1 MGGVLRYARLL
12 GAFARFSLATELAF
26 RVNFLMKITVELLWL
41 GILLIFYA
49 LIFGSTGEVGGWD
62 GNRYLFFVGCYYLLE
77 GTIETFFLSNCT
89 EFSDLVRSGELDTY
103 LLRPIDE
110 QFLITCRS
118 IDWSTAPKLV
128 LGPFVMGVALWRL
141 RYFPAPGADPWH
153 FDATQ
158 AAAFVVLF
166 GCSVAIAYSFLVM
179 LTMSAVW
186 LVRNQ
191 SLMEM
196 WWLLTTLMRYPREIY
211 ARTWWAAP
219 LYYGAWYLLPVLIII
234 NVPAS
239 TMVRELDLKNAALA
253 VVAAVVML
261 GASRWFFL
269 RSLRSYRSASS

>member
-1 MGGVLRYARLL
+1 MGGVLRYVRLL

-49 LIFGSTGEVGGWD
+49 MIFGSTGEVGGWD

-89 EFSDLVRSGELDTY
+89 EFSDLVRSGEVDTY

-141 RYFPAPGADPWH
+141 HYYPAPGADPWH
-153 FDATQ
+153 FEPGQ

-166 GCSVAIAYSFLVM
+166 LCSVAIAYSFLVM

-186 LVRNQ
+186 MVRNQ

-211 ARTWWAAP
+211 SYSWWAAP
-219 LYYGAWYLLPVLIII
+219 LYYGAWYLVPVLIII
-234 NVPAS
+234 NVPAA
-239 TMVRELDLKNAALA
+239 TMVRGLDWKNAALA
-253 VVAAVVML
+253 VAAAVVML
-261 GASRWFFL
+261 AASRWFFL

>member
-1 MGGVLRYARLL
+1 MTAVMRYLRLL
-12 GAFARFSLATELAF
+12 GAFARFSLSTELAF
-26 RVNFLMKITVELLWL
+26 RFNFLMKITVELLWL

-49 LIFGSTGEVGGWD
+49 LIFGKTGEVGGWD

-89 EFSDLVRSGELDTY
+89 DFSDLIRSGDLDMY

-110 QFLITCRS
+110 QFFITCRS
-118 IDWSTAPKLV
+118 LDWSTAPKLL
-128 LGPFVMGVALWRL
+128 LGPGVMGVALWQL
-141 RYFPAPGADPWH
+141 AHAAPPVEPWH
-153 FDATQ
+153 FHPGE
-158 AAAFVVLF
+158 AAAFVLLF
-166 GCSVAIAYSFLVM
+166 GCSVAIAYSFLVL

-211 ARTWWAAP
+211 ARSLWATP
-219 LYYGAWYLLPVLIII
+219 LYYGAWWLLPVLIII

-239 TMVRELDLKNAALA
+239 TMVRGLEWQNALWAI
-253 VVAAVVML
+253 VAAVGML
-261 GASRWFFL
+261 AFSRWFFL

>member
-1 MGGVLRYARLL
+1 MRYARLL

-26 RVNFLMKITVELLWL
+26 RFNFLMKITVELLWL

-77 GTIETFFLSNCT
+77 GTIETFFLSNCM
-89 EFSDLVRSGELDTY
+89 EFSDLVRSGDLDTY

-110 QFLITCRS
+110 QFLITCRG
-118 IDWSTAPKLV
+118 IDWSTAPKLI
-128 LGPFVMGVALWRL
+128 LGPGVMGVALWRL
-141 RYFPAPGADPWH
+141 RYHPLPGADPWT
-153 FDATQ
+153 FDPTQ

-166 GCSVAIAYSFLVM
+166 LCSVAIAYSFLVL

-219 LYYGAWYLLPVLIII
+219 LYYGAWWLLPVLVII
-234 NVPAS
+234 NVPAT
-239 TMVRELDLKNAALA
+239 TMVRAIDWGNALLA
-253 VVAAVVML
+253 VVAAVATL
-261 GASRWFFL
+261 AFSRWFFTK
-269 RSLRSYRSASS
+269 SLRSYRSASS